1 MSLIKAFNASIE
13 RGVVPQRPR
22 ANYKT
27 LAQEA
32 AEFANRDRIKDLE
45 ARTTRLEIRCQDI
58 EKALKTPQNRSEMA
72 LKQPLMVKGYSATT
86 KAKKGTQHK

>member
-13 RGVVPQRPR
+13 RGAAPQRPR

-27 LAQEA
+27 LAHEA
-32 AEFANRDRIKDLE
+32 AEFANRDRIQELE

-58 EKALKTPQNRSEMA
+58 EKALKTLQNREEMP
-72 LKQPLMVKGYSATT
+72 LKQPLMVKGYLATT

>member
-13 RGVVPQRPR
+13 RGAVPQRPR

-32 AEFANRDRIKDLE
+32 AEFANRDRIQDLE
-45 ARTTRLEIRCQDI
+45 ARTTRLEIRCQEI
-58 EKALKTPQNRSEMA
+58 EKALKTPQNRAEMP

>member
-13 RGVVPQRPR
+13 RGAVPQRLR

-32 AEFANRDRIKDLE
+32 AEFANRNRIQELE
-45 ARTTRLEIRCQDI
+45 ARTTRLEIRCQEL
-58 EKALKTPQNRSEMA
+58 EKAIINPQNRAEMPF
-72 LKQPLMVKGYSATT
+72 KQPLMVKGYPATT

>member
-13 RGVVPQRPR
+13 RWAVPQRPR
-22 ANYKT
+22 ANHKT

-32 AEFANRDRIKDLE
+32 AEFANRHRIKDLE
-45 ARTTRLEIRCQDI
+45 ARTTRLEIRCQEL
-58 EKALKTPQNRSEMA
+58 EKAIINPQNRAEMPF
-72 LKQPLMVKGYSATT
+72 KQPLMVKGYPATT

>member
-13 RGVVPQRPR
+13 RGAVPQRPR

-32 AEFANRDRIKDLE
+32 AEFANRDRIKDQE

-58 EKALKTPQNRSEMA
+58 EKALKSPQNRSEMA
-72 LKQPLMVKGYSATT
+72 LKQPLMVKGYPATT

>member
-13 RGVVPQRPR
+13 RGAVPQRPM

-27 LAQEA
+27 LAHEA
-32 AEFANRDRIKDLE
+32 AEFANRDRIQELE

-58 EKALKTPQNRSEMA
+58 EKTLKSHQNRSEMA
-72 LKQPLMVKGYSATT
+72 LKQPLMVKGYLATT

>member
-13 RGVVPQRPR
+13 RGAVPQRPR

-45 ARTTRLEIRCQDI
+45 ARTTRLEIRCQEL
-58 EKALKTPQNRSEMA
+58 EKAIINPQNRAEMPF
-72 LKQPLMVKGYSATT
+72 KQPLMVKGYPATT
-86 KAKKGTQHK
+86 KARKGTQHK